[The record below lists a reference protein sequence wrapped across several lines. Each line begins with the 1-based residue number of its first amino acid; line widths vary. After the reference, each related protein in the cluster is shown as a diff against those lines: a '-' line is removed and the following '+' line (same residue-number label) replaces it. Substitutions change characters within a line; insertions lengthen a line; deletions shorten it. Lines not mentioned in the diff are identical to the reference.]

1 MMPKLETRP
10 IAPPEPDVTPQ
21 QMLSRAEAMRP
32 ALRERQA
39 VCEHEGRIAEQTQQE
54 FVRAGF
60 YRILQPRMFGGYEFS
75 LPDFLRIMI
84 EVSRGCSDSG
94 WVLTLTAGHPVI
106 LAALPEQGQR
116 ELYGDRGECRVPGV
130 ARVGGLAVPV
140 PGGYQ
145 VKGVWDSASGI
156 DIATHFMGNMMVVD
170 PETKA
175 PRLSAFV
182 VFKPSE
188 YTIVR
193 NWSVFGM
200 QGTGSHRVAVEERIV
215 PEHRVLPFMDPAHG
229 EILDQPGRALHENP
243 LYHASISPVFLG
255 ELVAV
260 SIGTAKGALD
270 LYREML
276 GSKKSFFPPF
286 PLLKDMA
293 DYQYHAGEAQAL
305 IDTAE
310 AALLQV
316 AADHHEHAR
325 RHCEGTPYP
334 PETLRRLLRTEQEC
348 VELAWRA
355 VDRMFRTAGTS
366 AASPSSPLGR
376 CFRNLAVIRT
386 HPIVQFDRAS
396 INLGRLQLGLDP
408 VTPY

>member
-1 MMPKLETRP
+1 
-10 IAPPEPDVTPQ
+10 
-21 QMLSRAEAMRP
+21 
-32 ALRERQA
+32 
-39 VCEHEGRIAEQTQQE
+39 
-54 FVRAGF
+54 
-60 YRILQPRMFGGYEFS
+60 
-75 LPDFLRIMI
+75 
-84 EVSRGCSDSG
+84 
-94 WVLTLTAGHPVI
+94 
-106 LAALPEQGQR
+106 
-116 ELYGDRGECRVPGV
+116 
-130 ARVGGLAVPV
+130 
-140 PGGYQ
+140 
-145 VKGVWDSASGI
+145 
-156 DIATHFMGNMMVVD
+156 MVVD

-200 QGTGSHRVAVEERIV
+200 QGTGSHRVVVEERIV

-270 LYREML
+270 LYR
-276 GSKKSFFPPF
+276 
-286 PLLKDMA
+286 
-293 DYQYHAGEAQAL
+293 AQAL